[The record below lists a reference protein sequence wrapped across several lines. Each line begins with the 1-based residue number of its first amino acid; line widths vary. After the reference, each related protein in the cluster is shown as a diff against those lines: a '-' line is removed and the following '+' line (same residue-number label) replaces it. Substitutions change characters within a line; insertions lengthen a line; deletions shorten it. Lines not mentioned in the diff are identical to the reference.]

1 MNGPKVFIA
10 RYFNGRNFKL
20 SSDSF
25 FIKKMVQV
33 IENIPS
39 TVGDVK
45 YETELAVM
53 KTETGQSSIV
63 TFRATAVTVGVL
75 ETKDYNLNPG

>member
-1 MNGPKVFIA
+1 
-10 RYFNGRNFKL
+10 
-20 SSDSF
+20 
-25 FIKKMVQV
+25 MVQV

-39 TVGDVK
+39 TVDDVK

-53 KTETGQSSIV
+53 ASETGQSSIV
-63 TFRATAVTVGVL
+63 TFRATAVTVGVS